1 MELPAVP
8 QPWRYWLL
16 LGAYGLFLLLG
27 AAVFVGVEGP
37 QEAALREALR
47 GARDGFVRQHRGCLE
62 EAGLEQL
69 LELALEA
76 ESYGVSALGNV
87 SEDENW
93 DFSSALFFAASVL
106 TTTGYGHTVP
116 LSDGGKV
123 FCILYTLLGLP
134 ASLLLATCL
143 LQRLMELLSHRPVRY
158 LHTHWGISPGHAA
171 LGHATAMGLC
181 VLGLFILL
189 PALCFWAL
197 ENGWT
202 FLESVYFCFI
212 SLSTIGLG
220 DYVPGHSSHP
230 SLRHLYKI
238 SITCYLLVGLL
249 AMLLALETIYELRE
263 THNLI
268 RFFAP
273 PRVPAC
279 PSSEDDDRLEILSCD
294 QLGLATVCGAPPSG
308 SQPDKEADET
318 VTSPDSPTG

>member
-1 MELPAVP
+1 MWGRAGTARSCRLGIRGTIPVPHPTDSLLP
-8 QPWRYWLL
+8 
-16 LGAYGLFLLLG
+16 
-27 AAVFVGVEGP
+27 
-37 QEAALREALR
+37 
-47 GARDGFVRQHRGCLE
+47 
-62 EAGLEQL
+62 
-69 LELALEA
+69 
-76 ESYGVSALGNV
+76 
-87 SEDENW
+87 
-93 DFSSALFFAASVL
+93 
-106 TTTGYGHTVP
+106 GYGHTVP

-123 FCILYTLLGLP
+123 FCILSPLLGLP

-143 LQRLMELLSHRPVRY
+143 LQPLMELLSHRPVRY

>member
-8 QPWRYWLL
+8 QAWRYWLL

-27 AAVFVGVEGP
+27 TAVFVGVEAP
-37 QEAALREALR
+37 QEAGLREALR
-47 GARDGFVRQHRGCLE
+47 GARAGFLRQHQGCLAE
-62 EAGLEQL
+62 PGLERL
-69 LELALEA
+69 LQRVLDAD
-76 ESYGVSALGNV
+76 SYGVSALGNV
-87 SEDENW
+87 SDDENW

-106 TTTGYGHTVP
+106 TTTG
-116 LSDGGKV
+116 
-123 FCILYTLLGLP
+123 
-134 ASLLLATCL
+134 
-143 LQRLMELLSHRPVRY
+143 
-158 LHTHWGISPGHAA
+158 HAA
-171 LGHATAMGLC
+171 LGHAAAMGLS

-220 DYVPGHSSHP
+220 DYVPGRGSPP

-238 SITCYLLVGLL
+238 SITCYLLLGLL

-263 THNLI
+263 VHSLV

-273 PRVPAC
+273 RQASAS
-279 PSSEDDDRLEILSCD
+279 PSSEDDDQLEILSHD
-294 QLGLATVCGAPPSG
+294 QLGLATVCGVTPSG
-308 SQPDKEADET
+308 SQAENEADGRAAPRDGP
-318 VTSPDSPTG
+318 SG